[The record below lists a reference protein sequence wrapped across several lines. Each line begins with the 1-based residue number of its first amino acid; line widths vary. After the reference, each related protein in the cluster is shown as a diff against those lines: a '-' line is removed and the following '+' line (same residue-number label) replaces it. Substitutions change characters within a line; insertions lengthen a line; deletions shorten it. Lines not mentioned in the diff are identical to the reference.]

1 MGRFLG
7 GVVVGLVVFE
17 AALWYGFYRK
27 GSTPSTDG
35 RCPIDALPPVPDTCT
50 ECQYV
55 SLKGLNRR
63 NSAIS

>member
-1 MGRFLG
+1 MGKFVG
-7 GVVVGLVVFE
+7 GFVVGLVVFE

-27 GSTPSTDG
+27 GQTPNGGG
-35 RCPIDALPPVPDTCT
+35 RCLIDVLPPVPDTCT
-50 ECQYV
+50 ECQYI